1 MTEVLAEA
9 ITEVLA
15 EAITQGSFRDFALR
29 EELQRALTQMQF
41 AHPTEIQQQ
50 AIPLAL
56 KGEDFIG
63 QAKTGTGKTAAFGL
77 PMLQTL
83 ASGQQGLILVPTR
96 ELALQVT
103 AELRKF
109 SKFWQMRIVSLYG
122 GQSINV
128 QFDELTNGVDII
140 VATPGRLLDHL
151 ERRTVSLQNVKIVVL
166 DEADRML
173 DMGFRPDIVRILDQI
188 PRQRQT
194 MLFSATMQDEVVALA
209 QNYMR
214 STQRIGKSDE
224 IVVSQINQEFYLIER
239 NRKISLLVDV
249 LRREGVGRT
258 IIFCSTRR
266 QVDFLT
272 EKLMGNGFRCMA
284 IHAGLRQ
291 TRRDKVMAAF
301 RAGQVQMLIATDVA
315 ARGIDVQNISHVV
328 NYDLPQS
335 AEDYV
340 HRIGRTARAGKSGKA
355 ITLVSPNDAP
365 IIIDIQH
372 ALGITIPQGY
382 VERFPRVPLQTL
394 DIESIRQQEWMRQSR
409 FGNCRGPA
417 TPARG
422 AFRKHQD
429 ESFGSGAVPYNI
441 MD

>member
-1 MTEVLAEA
+1 MEQVSEVLGEA
-9 ITEVLA
+9 LTKE
-15 EAITQGSFRDFALR
+15 SFSAFALR
-29 EELQRALTQMQF
+29 PEIRQSLDAMGFT
-41 AHPTEIQQQ
+41 HPTEIQLQ

-77 PMLQTL
+77 PMLNRL
-83 ASGQQGLILVPTR
+83 SAGQRGLILVPTR
-96 ELALQVT
+96 ELALQVQT
-103 AELRKF
+103 EMRKF
-109 SKFWQMRIVSLYG
+109 SKFLPMRIVALYG

-128 QFDELTNGVDII
+128 QIDELERGVDIV

-151 ERRTVSLQNVKIVVL
+151 ERRTVELSNVNTVVL

-173 DMGFRPDIVRILDQI
+173 DMGFRFDIIKILDQV
-188 PRQRQT
+188 PKERQT
-194 MLFSATMQDEVVALA
+194 MLFSATMQDEVIGLA

-224 IVVSQINQEFYLIER
+224 VVVQTINQEFYLIER

-249 LRREGVGRT
+249 LRKEQAGKT
-258 IIFCSTRR
+258 LIFCSTRR

-272 EKLMGNGFRCMA
+272 EKLLGNRFACMS

-301 RAGQVQMLIATDVA
+301 RAGKVQILVATDVA
-315 ARGIDVQNISHVV
+315 ARGIDVQNITHVV

-335 AEDYV
+335 ADDYV

-409 FGNCRGPA
+409 FGNRRGPA